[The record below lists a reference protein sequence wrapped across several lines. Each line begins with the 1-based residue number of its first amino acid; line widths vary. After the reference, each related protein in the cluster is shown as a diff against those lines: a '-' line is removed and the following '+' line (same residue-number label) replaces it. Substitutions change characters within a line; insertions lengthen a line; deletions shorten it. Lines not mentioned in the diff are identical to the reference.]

1 MIDQVRIDA
10 IYVELDQY
18 IIDIME
24 EPRTLGPAYLQ
35 ERMAVCRNHLNRVSL
50 LFSEVSREKASA
62 AADLRALEDTYKL
75 EYDATLA
82 TDETVRRLGSIDDRK
97 STVAHMLRDAQME
110 INSARRLATSLEASL
125 KVVVHRSRELHA
137 TMDILKEERR
147 LMNTDIQTGAMY
159 GDERT
164 EPGIFKEMDQDE
176 LDALLTGKAPPAD
189 PDAALEALD
198 DPETEEA
205 SSSVPE
211 APPEP
216 AAPPPEAPPTP
227 AVTVA
232 SPNQDEE
239 AVIRQFLDSGE
250 EAKPVQTTSK
260 PSQTT
265 SKPAEEDDISDFL
278 DNL

>member
-1 MIDQVRIDA
+1 MIDQARIDA
-10 IYVELDQY
+10 IYIELDHY

-75 EYDATLA
+75 EYDAALA
-82 TDETVRRLGSIDDRK
+82 TDESVRRLGSIEDRK
-97 STVAHMLRDAQME
+97 STVSHMLRDAQME
-110 INSARRLATSLEASL
+110 INSARRLATALEASL

-164 EPGIFKEMDQDE
+164 EPGIFKDIDQDE
-176 LDALLTGKAPPAD
+176 LDALLSGKAPPAD
-189 PDAALEALD
+189 PEAAPEALD
-198 DPETEEA
+198 GSGVEEA
-205 SSSVPE
+205 SPPVPEAPSEPATPVPE
-211 APPEP
+211 APPSP
-216 AAPPPEAPPTP
+216 AA
-227 AVTVA
+227 TVA

-239 AVIRQFLDSGE
+239 AVIRQFLDAGE
-250 EAKPVQTTSK
+250 ESKSAKK
-260 PSQTT
+260 AA
-265 SKPAEEDDISDFL
+265 KPAEEDDLSDFL
-278 DNL
+278 DSL